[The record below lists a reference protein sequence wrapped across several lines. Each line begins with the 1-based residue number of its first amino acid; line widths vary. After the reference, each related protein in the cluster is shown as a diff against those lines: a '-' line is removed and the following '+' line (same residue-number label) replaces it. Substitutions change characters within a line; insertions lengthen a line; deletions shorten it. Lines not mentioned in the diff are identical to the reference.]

1 MGETGVGA
9 AIGAPTAGA
18 AVAGADPSVFAGVV
32 AGVMAGVITGVT
44 VIPVVVVPSGPGMAA
59 DGVAKVG
66 WLVDSVTVGWAVV
79 GAGCGSNMFS
89 AMARIKYTTN
99 TETVPTV
106 SASPV
111 RPPNA
116 VSVPPPPPKA
126 LASPPP

>member
-18 AVAGADPSVFAGVV
+18 AVAGADPSVFAGDV
-32 AGVMAGVITGVT
+32 AGVITGVT
-44 VIPVVVVPSGPGMAA
+44 VIPVVVLPSGPGIAA
-59 DGVAKVG
+59 DGVTKVD

-111 RPPNA
+111 RPPKA